1 MSKFWPYIAAFLLGG
16 LLVALYALNVVK
28 PNIIADS
35 YIANLEQ
42 NIKKLK
48 QSGENNTQDVT
59 HSVNVEPEQAP
70 QRKKILGIFKRKSG
84 KTRRK
89 A

>member
-1 MSKFWPYIAAFLLGG
+1 MNKIWPYIASFLLGG
-16 LLVALYALNVVK
+16 LLVSLYALKALK
-28 PNIIADS
+28 PFIIADS
-35 YIANLEQ
+35 YIETIEQ

-59 HSVNVEPEQAP
+59 HSVNVEPEQ
-70 QRKKILGIFKRKSG
+70 KKKRKG
-84 KTRRK
+84 LFKRRK